1 MNFELL
7 VVVVIVGFGIAAFF
21 VVLQNIS
28 RMQELMKTK
37 SYWRAIAEKFNL
49 KHDSPTAG
57 HVERLV
63 GSHRACPLMLTG
75 TGDPLSEGY
84 ELVAE
89 VDLVTALH
97 KTLTLVS
104 EPDAQEAPTIA
115 TLHAEGPSQAHELLQ
130 APELRKA
137 WDEAAAFASSMEVRD
152 ATLRLKRRG
161 PLSDETIL
169 EELTELAV
177 SLAIVL
183 ENQAG
188 KFVTLTPEGRKI
200 EAASP
205 AQAGRMPVSGAL
217 HSRST
222 SPMKGDF
229 FDEKS
234 GFPVRGE
241 WDRSGEFRVPAE
253 GKKDAE
259 AKRKNA
265 PEDDLKLLDT
275 DDGDLF

>member
-7 VVVVIVGFGIAAFF
+7 VILVIVGFGIAAFF
-21 VVLQNIS
+21 VVFQNIS

-37 SYWRAIAEKFNL
+37 SYWRTLAENFNL
-49 KHDSPTAG
+49 KHDTTGAA

-63 GSHRACPLMLTG
+63 GSHRACPLILTG

-84 ELVAE
+84 ELEAE
-89 VDLVTALH
+89 IDLVKALH

-104 EPDAQEAPTIA
+104 EPDPQQPPTI
-115 TLHAEGPSQAHELLQ
+115 TTVHAEGPSQAHELLQ
-130 APELRKA
+130 APTLRKA
-137 WDEAAAFASSMEVRD
+137 WDEAAAFASHIEVRD

-161 PLSDETIL
+161 PLSDATIL

-188 KFVTLTPEGRKI
+188 KFPTLAAEGRKLPG
-200 EAASP
+200 AA
-205 AQAGRMPVSGAL
+205 AQAGRMPVSGEL

-229 FDEKS
+229 FEEKA

-253 GKKDAE
+253 GKKEAD
-259 AKRKNA
+259 AKRKKA
-265 PEDDLKLLDT
+265 ADDDLKLLDE